1 MGNSYNDQLDLKNRK
16 FSKRSD
22 TLSEL
27 CRKLQL
33 KNKDLSDDL
42 KTAKA
47 SLTDLGVTLQFKS
60 DVSSKSESK
69 SEFKSHSESTQ
80 QRHREDENE
89 ENDSDRDEEDDDEED
104 GHQVIGDDMQHDA
117 DDNDADAETEND
129 IEKGD
134 EKIEN

>member
-60 DVSSKSESK
+60 DVSSKSE
-69 SEFKSHSESTQ
+69 FKSHSESTQ

-89 ENDSDRDEEDDDEED
+89 DNESDRDEEDNEED
-104 GHQVIGDDMQHDA
+104 GHEVIGDDMQHDA
-117 DDNDADAETEND
+117 DDNDADAEREN
-129 IEKGD
+129 
-134 EKIEN
+134 

>member
-69 SEFKSHSESTQ
+69 SHSESTQ

-89 ENDSDRDEEDDDEED
+89 ENDSDRDEEDDDDED
-104 GHQVIGDDMQHDA
+104 GHEVIGDDMQHDA
-117 DDNDADAETEND
+117 DDNDADDNDADAEREND
-129 IEKGD
+129 IANG
-134 EKIEN
+134 